1 MQFSIPL
8 YDALIGVNV
17 ASEKAKTVVD
27 AFEKEYDNMTS
38 SLATKDD
45 LRSVKDELRVLG
57 DQLHADMALL
67 ESRMT
72 IKLSAMLAA
81 AIGIVVTLMKVL

>member
-17 ASEKAKTVVD
+17 SPEKAKAVVE
-27 AFEKEYDNMTS
+27 ALEKEHDNMTS
-38 SLATKDD
+38 TLVTKDD
-45 LRSVKDELRVLG
+45 LRT
-57 DQLHADMALL
+57 QLASL
-67 ESRMT
+67 ETRMT
-72 IKLSAMLAA
+72 IKLGTMLVA

>member
-17 ASEKAKTVVD
+17 TPEKAKAVVE
-27 AFEKEYDNMTS
+27 AFEKERNDMIST
-38 SLATKDD
+38 LVTKED
-45 LRSVKDELRVLG
+45 LRT
-57 DQLHADMALL
+57 QLALL

-72 IKLSAMLAA
+72 IKLGAMLFTAVGLA
-81 AIGIVVTLMKVL
+81 VALFKVL